1 MDDFQITN
9 ITIANSDDKGTNED
23 LRKIGYSGTFS
34 DSSHLEGFIMMSEDK
49 FFTMNYADLKNIVA
63 TQIIKNL
70 GVNTKEA

>member
-1 MDDFQITN
+1 MNDFQITN
-9 ITIANSDDKGTNED
+9 ITIANSNDNESKGD

-49 FFTMNYADLKNIVA
+49 FFTTNYADLKNIVA

-70 GVNTKEA
+70 GGNKNE

>member
-1 MDDFQITN
+1 MNDFQITN
-9 ITIANSDDKGTNED
+9 ITIANSNDKGTGGN

-49 FFTMNYADLKNIVA
+49 FFTTNYADLKNIVA

-70 GVNTKEA
+70 GGNKDE

>member
-1 MDDFQITN
+1 MNDFQITN
-9 ITIANSDDKGTNED
+9 ITIANSNDKGTEVN

-49 FFTMNYADLKNIVA
+49 FFTTNYVDLKNIVA

-70 GVNTKEA
+70 GGNKDE

>member
-1 MDDFQITN
+1 MNDFQITN
-9 ITIANSDDKGTNED
+9 ITIANSDDNEAKGN

-49 FFTMNYADLKNIVA
+49 FFTTNYADLKNIVA

-70 GVNTKEA
+70 GGNKNS

>member
-1 MDDFQITN
+1 MNDFQITN
-9 ITIANSDDKGTNED
+9 ITIANNNDKGTEGN

-49 FFTMNYADLKNIVA
+49 FFTTNYADLKNIVA

-70 GVNTKEA
+70 GGNKDE

>member
-1 MDDFQITN
+1 MNDFQITN
-9 ITIANSDDKGTNED
+9 ITIANSNDNESKGD

-49 FFTMNYADLKNIVA
+49 FFTTNYADLKNIVA

-70 GVNTKEA
+70 GGKKDE

>member
-1 MDDFQITN
+1 MNDFQITN
-9 ITIANSDDKGTNED
+9 ITIANSNDNETKGD

-49 FFTMNYADLKNIVA
+49 FFTTNYADLKNIVA

-70 GVNTKEA
+70 GGNKNE

>member
-1 MDDFQITN
+1 MNDFQITN
-9 ITIANSDDKGTNED
+9 ITIANSNDKGTEGN

-49 FFTMNYADLKNIVA
+49 FFTTNYADLKNIVA

-70 GVNTKEA
+70 GGNKDE